1 MATFCSNVEDAAEDA
16 VVVLLLLDLRR
27 SLSGAFTSELEKE
40 PLAKPS
46 NRPGILETDVDSFG
60 LAAGGC
66 DGSRCS
72 TGARLGPALLQLH
85 CKGSIGVA

>member
-1 MATFCSNVEDAAEDA
+1 MATFCSNVEEAAEEA
-16 VVVLLLLDLRR
+16 VVVLLLLDFRM

-46 NRPGILETDVDSFG
+46 NRPGILETGVDVFG

-66 DGSRCS
+66 DGSRC
-72 TGARLGPALLQLH
+72 
-85 CKGSIGVA
+85 